1 MKRVLLVSSGEKG
14 HVNPLVGV
22 AQHLRAAGHHVGWLV
37 VPEPVDQVKKL
48 GVELVRL
55 PMETPVDEIVTQG
68 PEMSALAR
76 DAKALRSWIQALL
89 LDAVPAQIEPL
100 RKALRAFQ
108 PDVVGTDPMLYQAYI
123 ACHLEQRPFAGIS
136 SSLNPVTPDHVDVEL
151 TRTVRSLA
159 SARAALFGSHGLA
172 PKFAVCDAL
181 GPMLTTCFATRE
193 YVGDGELHP
202 AVKLVGPTRPLG
214 DRGDE
219 VPFPWERL
227 DASRPFVYLSFGS
240 QIGWQPEIFA
250 RVARVLARRA
260 VPLVINAGVESHARG
275 LAELPGQVI
284 TVRYAPQREL
294 LAKAAAFVTHGG
306 ANSVMEA
313 ITAGVPMLVSPVCND
328 QPIQATFVERSGV
341 GCVLN
346 IPLATDDQIDE
357 AFGALLEPE
366 TNSFKRALAPISAAY
381 RASDGARE
389 VARLL
394 VELAA

>member
-22 AQHLRAAGHHVGWLV
+22 AQHLREAGHHVGWLV
-37 VPEPVDQVKKL
+37 IPEPVEQVKKL

-55 PMETPVDEIVTQG
+55 PDAAPLEEIVTQG

-76 DAKALRSWIQALL
+76 DARALRSWIQALL

-100 RKALRAFQ
+100 RKALRAFK

-123 ACHLEQRPFAGIS
+123 ACHEEQIPFAGIS
-136 SSLNPVTPDHVDVEL
+136 SSLNPVTPDEVDVEL
-151 TRTVRSLA
+151 TRTVRALA
-159 SARAALFGSHGLA
+159 SARAALFASHGLA

-181 GPMLTTCFATRE
+181 GPALTTCFATRE
-193 YVGDGELHP
+193 YVGDAPLRP
-202 AVKLVGPTRPLG
+202 AVKLVGPTRPLAA
-214 DRGDE
+214 RGDE
-219 VPFPWERL
+219 VPFPWEKL

-250 RVARVLARRA
+250 RVAGVLARRA
-260 VPLVINAGVESHARG
+260 VPLVINAGIEPHARG

-284 TVRYAPQREL
+284 AVRYAPQREL
-294 LAKAAAFVTHGG
+294 LTKAAVLVTHGG

-313 ITAGVPMLVSPVCND
+313 LTAGVPMLISPVCND
-328 QPIQATFVERSGV
+328 QPIQAQFVERAGV
-341 GCVLN
+341 GIALD
-346 IPLATDDQIDE
+346 LLRASDDQAD
-357 AFGALLEPE
+357 AALGALLDPDV
-366 TNSFKRALAPISAAY
+366 NPFKRALAPISAAY
-381 RASDGARE
+381 RSADGAGE